1 MKKYLIAMF
10 VALFAISGIACAQD
24 AATSGAAESVTD
36 GGTWG
41 YIVAAVIAV
50 INAVLAA
57 FSTSKETWWY
67 KLLSWLTV
75 RFGK

>member
-10 VALFAISGIACAQD
+10 VALLTLCGVVC
-24 AATSGAAESVTD
+24 AAETAGVAEPVAD

-57 FSTSKETWWY
+57 CSNSKDAVWY
-67 KLLSWLTV
+67 KALSWLVV

>member
-10 VALFAISGIACAQD
+10 VALFALCGVVC
-24 AATSGAAESVTD
+24 AAENADLAEPVAD

-50 INAVLAA
+50 INAILAA
-57 FSTSKETWWY
+57 CSNSKETWWY

>member
-10 VALFAISGIACAQD
+10 VALFALCGVVCAAETTGIAEP
-24 AATSGAAESVTD
+24 AAD
-36 GGTWG
+36 GGTWS

-50 INAVLAA
+50 INAILAVC
-57 FSTSKETWWY
+57 SNSKETWWY